1 MAGPT
6 TVHYTDGIMIRA
18 STVPSNVQR
27 SGRNSSSCYYQLP
40 GSSNAISNA
49 RQRSSAHDL
58 AIWSSDLVEVAL
70 ALQQDDVQSVG
81 NWKDNQQLAA
91 VSDDQARQWV
101 SDDRLLWAV
110 AIKPWVLVQE
120 LDNED

>member
-1 MAGPT
+1 MIEKLLQQERELERSKIISETAKIPWLDLQRFFASGKVIWIAG
-6 TVHYTDGIMIRA
+6 
-18 STVPSNVQR
+18 N
-27 SGRNSSSCYYQLP
+27 L
-40 GSSNAISNA
+40 
-49 RQRSSAHDL
+49 
-58 AIWSSDLVEVAL
+58 DLVEVAL

-101 SDDRLLWAV
+101 NDDRLLWAV